1 MKKPNFYSYQGLDRL
16 DRFRDDQDWF
26 ADVLQSNRTRLLPLW
41 RNQHWVTAL
50 NQPISFP
57 ADEDPGLIT
66 QATECVL
73 LGSDQSGT
81 TWIALDI
88 SQLAQPEVA
97 ALQEETHDFR
107 DLRTV
112 GPLIDRQTGALLAH
126 ARAMMHWHRQHRYCG
141 KCGSETTSAR
151 AGHLRVCSN
160 PECGKLHHPRT
171 DPAVIMLVQDGDY
184 CLLGRQPS
192 WPPGMHSTLAGFV
205 EPGERLEDA
214 VAREVDE
221 EAGIAITD
229 IEYYASQPW
238 PFPSSIMLGFYA
250 TAVTTDIQVD
260 GIELES
266 AGWFHRDQLLNSP
279 ENEQFHL
286 PRRDSISWRLIESW
300 MHQS

>member
-16 DRFRDDQDWF
+16 DRFRDDPDWF

-126 ARAMMHWHRQHRYCG
+126 ARAMMHWHRQHRY
-141 KCGSETTSAR
+141 
-151 AGHLRVCSN
+151 
-160 PECGKLHHPRT
+160 
-171 DPAVIMLVQDGDY
+171 
-184 CLLGRQPS
+184 
-192 WPPGMHSTLAGFV
+192 
-205 EPGERLEDA
+205 
-214 VAREVDE
+214 
-221 EAGIAITD
+221 
-229 IEYYASQPW
+229 
-238 PFPSSIMLGFYA
+238 
-250 TAVTTDIQVD
+250 
-260 GIELES
+260 
-266 AGWFHRDQLLNSP
+266 
-279 ENEQFHL
+279 
-286 PRRDSISWRLIESW
+286 
-300 MHQS
+300 